1 MLLGEEEKDEKFV
14 RLIRESDSEL
24 EEFISE
30 LRRAAHDPE
39 SYP

>member
-1 MLLGEEEKDEKFV
+1 MFLAEDEKDEQFV

-30 LRRAAHDPE
+30 PRRAAHDPE